1 MFYWTSQGAEP
12 VRNWL
17 RGLDRRDRRII
28 GYDIKTLEYGWP
40 VGMPVCRSVTSHAGL
55 WEVRSSLAS
64 GRIARVLFCISD
76 GKMYLLHGF
85 IKKSRK
91 TPKTDLDLAAK
102 RRKSI

>member
-1 MFYWTSQGAEP
+1 
-12 VRNWL
+12 
-17 RGLDRRDRRII
+17 
-28 GYDIKTLEYGWP
+28 
-40 VGMPVCRSVTSHAGL
+40 MPVCRSVTSHAGL
-55 WEVRSSLAS
+55 WEVRSSLAG

-102 RRKSI
+102 RQKSV